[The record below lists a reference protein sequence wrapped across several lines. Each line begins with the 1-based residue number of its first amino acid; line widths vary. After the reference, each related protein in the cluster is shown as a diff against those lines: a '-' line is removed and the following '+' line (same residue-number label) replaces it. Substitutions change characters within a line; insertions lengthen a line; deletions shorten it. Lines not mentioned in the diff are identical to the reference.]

1 MIQGLDHVQLA
12 MPHGEETQARAFYGE
27 LLELTEIP
35 KPQKLLHRGGV
46 WFKLADNRELHL
58 GIEEPFQPAKKA
70 HPAFV
75 VTEIRRLARRLEKA
89 GYPVQWDEMIPGRR
103 RFYTTDPFGNRLE
116 FLEFI
121 P

>member
-12 MPHGEETQARAFYGE
+12 MPHGEETQARAFYAE

-58 GIEEPFQPAKKA
+58 YRIQKDSYQNQKLQ
-70 HPAFV
+70 
-75 VTEIRRLARRLEKA
+75 RLS
-89 GYPVQWDEMIPGRR
+89 
-103 RFYTTDPFGNRLE
+103 F
-116 FLEFI
+116 
-121 P
+121 

>member
-12 MPHGEETQARAFYGE
+12 MPHGEETQARAFYAE

-46 WFKLADNRELHL
+46 WFKLADSREIHL
-58 GIEEPFQPAKKA
+58 GVEEPFNPAKKA

-75 VTEIRRLARRLEKA
+75 VEGLARWAERLEEA
-89 GYPVQWDEMIPGRR
+89 GYPVQWDDLITGRR
-103 RFYTTDPFGNRLE
+103 RFYTADPFGNRLE
-116 FLEFI
+116 LLEFI

>member
-12 MPHGEETQARAFYGE
+12 MLHGEEIQARAFYAE

-35 KPQKLLHRGGV
+35 KPEKLVQRGGV
-46 WFKLADNRELHL
+46 WFEISDGRQIHL
-58 GIEEPFQPAKKA
+58 GVEEPFSPAKKA
-70 HPAFV
+70 HPAFAV
-75 VTEIRRLARRLEKA
+75 VEIDRLAERLAGA
-89 GYPVQWDEMIPGRR
+89 GYPVEWDDLIPDRR

-116 FLEFI
+116 FLELI